1 MRFNTL
7 SFPLFV
13 TVLALICCAVESS
26 LVGTVAAESRSRAS
40 KKVSTAAEI
49 LADRKLDVK
58 DAKNPRF
65 CRGGAFKPCVCP
77 RDVTKFVQY
86 RPAVKECL
94 GRAAI
99 ILSGK
104 YLNAYSAVVRDYEN
118 KDRWPVSGI
127 NGCSAFERDTLGLN
141 KCSAFKV
148 QDVVLVED
156 PSADAEIHCL
166 GASGYS
172 VLFKRVS
179 RITIKLADIPGSTN
193 DPLVRLCLSG
203 PTEPL
208 N

>member
-1 MRFNTL
+1 MVSQITNTCCL
-7 SFPLFV
+7 SIRILLACFALFSFTCV
-13 TVLALICCAVESS
+13 TAT
-26 LVGTVAAESRSRAS
+26 GESRSRATR
-40 KKVSTAAEI
+40 KVYTAAEI
-49 LADRKLDVK
+49 LSARQLDVK

-104 YLNAYSAVVRDYEN
+104 YLSAYSAVVRDYEN

-156 PSADAEIHCL
+156 ETADAEIHCL

-172 VLFKRVS
+172 TLFTRVS

-193 DPLVRLCLSG
+193 DPLARLCLSG